1 MSYYHNPLSQNY
13 KKLLDHIPDAF
24 FHGDRNGNFIYV
36 NHAAEELTGYSKEEL
51 LTMSMQDLFS
61 KDTLETEPLRYDK
74 LQTGNNLIK
83 IRKLRKK
90 DGSEI
95 HIEMHSRI
103 NDDGTYQSIFRDIE
117 PRLSMENALKKSRQI
132 YKDLFEKS
140 KDAILIIENG
150 IFVDCNQATVQMLV
164 YNTKSELL
172 ATHPSELSP
181 PIQPDG
187 KPSFEKANEMME
199 IAIKKGYHRFEWD
212 HLRADGSVFPV
223 EVSLT
228 LLAQEKDKT
237 ILHTVWRD
245 ITLRKKDEL
254 IKSALYQFTGKALVA
269 ESVNDIYETFFES
282 IIQLLPIQLFYVCQL
297 PGEGNNLI
305 TLFSKSLIPELTF
318 NINYENSLEHIIL
331 NSKEPM
337 YLDQL
342 EFSNQLVEHH
352 LLNPYSQTPI
362 LWIGIPISL
371 PENQEGMLVFAGFS
385 DVSKKFPIELEI
397 IESFVNQLIISLN
410 NITRREYLFQS
421 ELKYRTIFEESPI
434 GIFHFDKNGI
444 ITDCNK
450 KFVDII
456 GSTAQQ
462 LIGFNMLEKLK
473 NETLRVEIKRSLK
486 EGTAYFEDYY
496 ESVTAVKKSY
506 VRIFLKGIEDSS
518 GNIVS
523 GIGLVEDYTETKK
536 LEEQLFQSQ
545 KMEAI
550 GKLAGGVAHD
560 FNNLLTVINGYADM
574 LIRDPNLNDSNRKK
588 ITQISEAGEKAA
600 SLTMQLLAFARKQFL
615 QPALINLNELIVN
628 LSDMLQR
635 LIGDDIV
642 FSTNLIREKCIIF
655 ADPVQV
661 EQIIINLAANARDA
675 MPGGGTFK
683 ISTETVSI
691 PTEHRTS
698 RKDLPAGS
706 YVLLKIKDSGTGIEN
721 QILQHIFEPF
731 FTTKDQGKGTGLGLA
746 TVYGIVKQSKGHI
759 EVESTVGEG
768 TSFHIYFPLKQSKS
782 PAGEKSEVQSAI
794 LTGKEL
800 ILVVEDENSVRNLV
814 VSALHEFGYTAWSA
828 SNGHEALKILEEEK
842 EKPDLLLTDITMP
855 DMSGKELA
863 VRIKKHL
870 PDIKIC
876 YMSGYSDSILTQKN
890 IKDTNSI
897 FIQKPFSI
905 PTFLNT
911 IRKALDQ

>member
-95 HIEMHSRI
+95 HIEMHSRM

-150 IFVDCNQATVQMLV
+150 IFVDCNQATVNMLA
-164 YNTKSELL
+164 YNSKKELL
-172 ATHPSELSP
+172 STHPSELSP

-337 YLDQL
+337 YLDKL
-342 EFSNQLVEHH
+342 EFNNQLVEHH

-721 QILQHIFEPF
+721 HILQHIFEPF

-782 PAGEKSEVQSAI
+782 PAGEKSENPSAI